1 VQSVDPSR
9 GESERTGAGL
19 TQTVEQLRTSVSET
33 ASDIRQRLSADSIK
47 IEVSDYVRSDRPSA
61 GLGPLTDATID
72 GIPARHRGGR
82 RRDRGWRKDHE
93 ISVGDRLA
101 GGS

>member
-1 VQSVDPSR
+1 MFAPIDH
-9 GESERTGAGL
+9 L
-19 TQTVEQLRTSVSET
+19 LVS
-33 ASDIRQRLSADSIK
+33 
-47 IEVSDYVRSDRPSA
+47 
-61 GLGPLTDATID
+61 GPLTDATID
-72 GIPARHRGGR
+72 AIRARHGGGR